1 MIKWKKKR
9 WQHLGRLSVLL
20 LCSLALIGMLE
31 YGALLTQRNY
41 QMLSE
46 QTQTLSRMLVRQ
58 AAENAASDIT
68 DNNQDQ
74 LQELVNNLSDEPL
87 ILDASI
93 YNIEG
98 VTLAKTD
105 KSMPLTQLTG
115 LSTPLA
121 MASIGRQQIVQPIF
135 ANKHVIGFVRIT
147 LEHNKLLAKAKDQ
160 IEYMT
165 SIIRGLILVALMIG
179 LLLAFTFGRRK
190 DIWHFPFLLTAN
202 AKD

>member
-9 WQHLGRLSVLL
+9 WQYLGRLSVLL

-31 YGALLTQRNY
+31 YGSLLTQRYY

-68 DNNQDQ
+68 DNNQDK
-74 LQELVNNLSDEPL
+74 LQKLVNNLSNEPL
-87 ILDASI
+87 ILDATI

-105 KSMPLTQLTG
+105 NSMPLTQLTG

-121 MASIGRQQIVQPIF
+121 MASIGRQQIVEPIF

-147 LEHNKLLAKAKDQ
+147 LEHNKLLAHAKDQ
-160 IEYMT
+160 IHYMT
-165 SIIRGLILVALMIG
+165 RIIRGLTLASLMIG

-190 DIWHFPFLLTAN
+190 DIWHFPFFLTAN

>member
-74 LQELVNNLSDEPL
+74 LQKLVNNLSGEPL
-87 ILDASI
+87 ILDATI

-105 KSMPLTQLTG
+105 NSMPLPQLTG

-121 MASIGRQQIVQPIF
+121 MASIGRQQIVEPI
-135 ANKHVIGFVRIT
+135 
-147 LEHNKLLAKAKDQ
+147 
-160 IEYMT
+160 
-165 SIIRGLILVALMIG
+165 
-179 LLLAFTFGRRK
+179 
-190 DIWHFPFLLTAN
+190 
-202 AKD
+202 